1 MIRHRDDLLDSGF
14 EQPVG
19 WLETSVARVAAQVLQ
34 VDRIGRSD
42 SLFDFDATSMDALKI
57 CARIEAE
64 AGYQVPPHWLF
75 ESDVVADLV
84 TRIEAEAPTAEAGRG
99 QAGVS

>member
-1 MIRHRDDLLDSGF
+1 MIRHRDDLLDNGF
-14 EQPVG
+14 EQPEG
-19 WLETSVARVAAQVLQ
+19 WLETSVAQVAAQVLQ

-64 AGYQVPPHWLF
+64 AGYRVPPHWLF
-75 ESDVVADLV
+75 ESDVLADLV
-84 TRIEAEAPTAEAGRG
+84 SRIEAEAPADG
-99 QAGVS
+99 

>member
-1 MIRHRDDLLDSGF
+1 VNKFRHDLVDSEF

-19 WLETSVARVAAQVLQ
+19 RLETSIALIAAQVLA

-75 ESDVVADLV
+75 ESDVLADLAS
-84 TRIEAEAPTAEAGRG
+84 RIGTELPRA
-99 QAGVS
+99 SLS